1 MNAQSSPESG
11 YSRDIFDKEK
21 LLAKFDNDEEFYE
34 ELLECYL
41 EDVPKHLEGL
51 RQCLSASDFEQ
62 AERWAHTI
70 KGSSAN
76 MEAEEMRKNA
86 FDLELAL
93 KEKDPAQFESGL
105 ETLEQ
110 SYQRFLELITP
121 TM

>member
-11 YSRDIFDKEK
+11 QSRDIFDKEK

-34 ELLECYL
+34 ELLECYM
-41 EDVPKHLEGL
+41 EDIPKHLEGL
-51 RQCLSASDFEQ
+51 HQCLSASDFEQ

-76 MEAEEMRKNA
+76 MEAEEMRKTA

-93 KEKDPAQFESGL
+93 KEKDPTRFESGL
-105 ETLEQ
+105 KKLEQ
-110 SYQRFLELITP
+110 SYQRFLSILSP
-121 TM
+121 